1 MPVPSFDLVLLLVF
15 FLYGFAFLTLGIILA
30 VESGHFSALADAKI
44 LLPLAIFG
52 ILHGTHE
59 WVDAYLLQ
67 SEAFNAPLPAWF
79 YWLRV
84 SLLTISFI
92 FLIVFDIQAFRLRPH
107 GFNRIDVLVVS
118 VLSLYILFIS
128 ISAIRAVS
136 LGEETWSD
144 LIGIIPRYL
153 LGVPGAILAAF
164 ELRLQAVNSK
174 GEEHH
179 HLLVHLTGAAI
190 GFGIYGLAQIF
201 VPQVKMFPANI
212 INSVVFR
219 EWTGFPIQMVRTGAA
234 ILITLGMVR
243 ATQLAERERQRQIQI
258 ALKAHLDA
266 IEERDRYRHELLLH
280 TVTAQEEER
289 ARIAR
294 ELHDETSQ
302 VLTAFSLDLA
312 TLGTHITKNKEAVR
326 LVDRLQTLSRQISQR
341 LYRLVHD
348 LRPAELDD
356 LGLIPAIHYL
366 KDSNNGLGLDV
377 SLEVHGQGRRLDAI
391 IETVLFR
398 VAQEA
403 LNNVLR
409 HANVKKASVSM
420 DFRPDEIVLRIMD
433 KGDGFDPQKPLT
445 PPHGW
450 GIAGMRERVGLIG
463 GRLSIM
469 SSSGNGT
476 TVEVIVPNSPLFNIV
491 KRSYEE
497 DPFAARG

>member
-1 MPVPSFDLVLLLVF
+1 MPSFDIVLLLVF
-15 FLYGFAFLTLGIILA
+15 FVYGFAFLTLGIILA

-44 LLPLAIFG
+44 LRPLAIFG

-67 SEAFNAPLPAWF
+67 SEALKAPLPDWLA
-79 YWLRV
+79 WLRLF
-84 SLLTISFI
+84 LLTVSFI

-107 GFNRIDVLVVS
+107 RFNRIDALVVS
-118 VLSLYILFIS
+118 VLGLYILLISFSTLRS
-128 ISAIRAVS
+128 ISM
-136 LGEETWSD
+136 GEVAWKD
-144 LIGIIPRYL
+144 IIGILPRYL

-174 GEEHH
+174 GKEHH
-179 HLLVHLTGAAI
+179 YLLVHLTVAAV

-201 VPQVKMFPANI
+201 VSPVNIFPANYV
-212 INSVVFR
+212 NSAVFR
-219 EWTGFPIQMVRTGAA
+219 EWAGFPIQMVRTGAA
-234 ILITLGMVR
+234 ILITLGLVR
-243 ATQLAERERQRQIQI
+243 STQLADRERQRQIQN
-258 ALKAHLDA
+258 AQKAHLDA
-266 IEERDRYRHELLLH
+266 IEERDQYRHELLLH
-280 TVTAQEEER
+280 TVRAQEEER

-312 TLGTHITKNKEAVR
+312 TLGTRITKNKEAKR
-326 LVDRLQTLSRQISQR
+326 LVDRLQSLSKQISQR

-366 KDSNNGLGLDV
+366 KDSNSVLGLNV

-391 IETVLFR
+391 VETVLFR
-398 VAQEA
+398 VVQEA
-403 LNNVLR
+403 LNNALR
-409 HANVKKASVSM
+409 HANVADASVSL
-420 DFRPDEIVLRIMD
+420 DFCQDEIVLRIMD
-433 KGDGFDPQKPLT
+433 KGEGFDPQKPLT

-463 GRLSIM
+463 GRLTII
-469 SSSGNGT
+469 SSPGSGT
-476 TVEVIVPNSPLFNIV
+476 TVEVIVPNSPLFMNA
-491 KRSYEE
+491 KRAYEE
-497 DPFAARG
+497 DPFNARG